1 MFIVLL
7 IFCLIQ
13 EISSLSIE
21 NVYTRYINREKIDQA
36 DTFGFQI
43 PRPIAYKG
51 DEPIYPRS
59 YGYSAEMF
67 FDENGAGFPLRKRP
81 HLSQIFGSLAK
92 PRYQEDR
99 DDEERERDYIR
110 EFMRRVSK
118 RRNRNRL

>member
-1 MFIVLL
+1 MQTISKTGNQ
-7 IFCLIQ
+7 ICLVDDRS
-13 EISSLSIE
+13 E
-21 NVYTRYINREKIDQA
+21 TA
-36 DTFGFQI
+36 G
-43 PRPIAYKG
+43 
-51 DEPIYPRS
+51 S